1 MVKMN
6 FTVYINVLL
15 VYIHDFLMIGGAGGK
30 QDNPCPAGAAF
41 AFRGIGF
48 SLTDRTDDA
57 RVFVRSI

>member
-1 MVKMN
+1 
-6 FTVYINVLL
+6 
-15 VYIHDFLMIGGAGGK
+15 MIGGAGGK